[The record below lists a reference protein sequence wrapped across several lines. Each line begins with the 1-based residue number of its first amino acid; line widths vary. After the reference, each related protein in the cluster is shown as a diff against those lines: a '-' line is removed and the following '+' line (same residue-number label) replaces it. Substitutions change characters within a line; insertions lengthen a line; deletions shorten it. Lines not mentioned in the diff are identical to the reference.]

1 MVILSVYSAL
11 CKPHMM
17 LSKISINQSAIEI
30 IMYHLLQT
38 PDTQCIYYLSFS
50 TIVPCVVV
58 VVAVVA
64 VVAVVV
70 VVVAS
75 VLIFWSVAVI
85 ISEVCCSC

>member
-1 MVILSVYSAL
+1 
-11 CKPHMM
+11 MM
-17 LSKISINQSAIEI
+17 LSTISINQSAIEI

-58 VVAVVA
+58 VVAA
-64 VVAVVV
+64 VAVVV